1 MLKSGPSS
9 ILFLCFFLT
18 TVQYAV
24 FFYFLSLNRTW
35 YELPF
40 FNFWWFGKSVV
51 ADYPVNSTMIC
62 TSSSYRTNV
71 VITSK
76 MVLKSIEIT
85 PPQKKS
91 NLGKPK
97 HENAIPPN
105 GHECSQHI
113 FRFQMLPYDGLFFRP
128 MSTANT
134 GTIKFRLSPTFYSEG
149 SEDFQI

>member
-1 MLKSGPSS
+1 MDFIRSQAVNQSVNNGSLDFGDNAHSIKTRLFICMLKSGPSS

-76 MVLKSIEIT
+76 MVLKNIEIT
-85 PPQKKS
+85 NNARS
-91 NLGKPK
+91 N
-97 HENAIPPN
+97 HVPN
-105 GHECSQHI
+105 NH
-113 FRFQMLPYDGLFFRP
+113 FQ
-128 MSTANT
+128 
-134 GTIKFRLSPTFYSEG
+134 
-149 SEDFQI
+149 